1 MLLMLGA
8 WIAIS
13 FIAVTLFALGAA
25 IGRRRA
31 WEEGYRS
38 GRRDAVAA
46 AQVPALS
53 GSRLAS
59 RARRATRARS

>member
-46 AQVPALS
+46 AQVPVR
-53 GSRLAS
+53 GSRLSS
-59 RARRATRARS
+59 RPRRTTRARS

>member
-46 AQVPALS
+46 AQVPAR
-53 GSRLAS
+53 GSRLSS
-59 RARRATRARS
+59 RARRTTRARS